1 VCLNKIRHDGVNRQL
16 IWLVA
21 DEHDERIARRQAQ
34 ALRQFLAEYGF
45 AVPGAVLQLGDG
57 RWGGQQAIEP

>member
-21 DEHDERIARRQAQ
+21 EEDDERTARRYAQ
-34 ALRQFLAEYGF
+34 ALRQFLTELGF
-45 AVPGAVLQLGDG
+45 AVPGAILQLGDG
-57 RWGGQQAIEP
+57 RWGGQQFIEL